1 MGRGEVRQGDRA
13 DQPLHGRDRRPRSR
27 RGRDDVDAAVKAA
40 QGAFEAWGFGPPAA
54 RREVLTKAADL
65 LQERAEE
72 ISGIVTEETG
82 GTFGWGMFNC
92 QLASGMLREAG
103 AQAYAAVG
111 QVIPSD
117 IPGATA
123 IARRLP
129 AGVVVGIAP
138 WNAPVILG
146 TRAIATPLA
155 YGNTVILKG
164 SELCPRTHAQIVRC
178 VQDAGAPEGVVN
190 YLTNDP
196 GDAAEV
202 VEALIAHPGT
212 RRINFTGSTKVGQD
226 HRREVRRQPEA
237 KCLLELGGKAP
248 MIVMADADL
257 DEAVN
262 AANFGAFM
270 HSGQICMA
278 TERIIV
284 DSKVAGEFTDGLVKK
299 ASAMTVGDPTNPETM
314 IGPLINK
321 ASVEHVT
328 ELVEDAKSKGAEVA
342 TGGEAEGPC
351 FHPTVLTKVT
361 PEMRVYSEE
370 SFGPIVADPRIR
382 RHRRRD
388 QDRERHQLRALG
400 RGVQLRH
407 PDRARRRQ
415 ADRERDLPRQPG
427 DRPRRGADAV
437 RRRQGERLGPVRRQ
451 RGARGVHRPPLDH
464 GHEPA
469 GPLPDLMKA
478 ARRLI
483 ELAQSE
489 GVDRVF
495 GNPGTTELP
504 FMDELAKVPEFH
516 YYLGLHEG
524 TAVSM
529 ADGYARATR
538 RPSFL
543 NLHIA
548 AGLPTA
554 WRTCSTPG
562 GPAPRWWSPS
572 ASRTAAT

>member
-1 MGRGEVRQGDRA
+1 
-13 DQPLHGRDRRPRSR
+13 
-27 RGRDDVDAAVKAA
+27 
-40 QGAFEAWGFGPPAA
+40 
-54 RREVLTKAADL
+54 
-65 LQERAEE
+65 
-72 ISGIVTEETG
+72 
-82 GTFGWGMFNC
+82 MFNC

-178 VQDAGAPEGVVN
+178 VQDAGAPEGVIN

-212 RRINFTGSTKVGQD
+212 RRINFTGSTKVGKIIAEKCGANLK
-226 HRREVRRQPEA
+226 R
-237 KCLLELGGKAP
+237 CLLELGGKAP

-328 ELVEDAKSKGAEVA
+328 ELVEDAKSKGAEVE

-370 SFGPIVADPRIR
+370 SFGPIVPILEYSDIEEAIA
-382 RHRRRD
+382 
-388 QDRERHQLRALG
+388 DRERHQLRALG
-400 RGVQLRH
+400 RGLQLRH
-407 PDRARRRQ
+407 PDRARRRA

-427 DRPRRGADAV
+427 DRPRRG
-437 RRRQGERLGPVRRQ
+437 RRCRSAASRRAA
-451 RGARGVHRPPLDH
+451 GAGS
-464 GHEPA
+464 A
-469 GPLPDLMKA
+469 A
-478 ARRLI
+478 ARR
-483 ELAQSE
+483 S
-489 GVDRVF
+489 R
-495 GNPGTTELP
+495 
-504 FMDELAKVPEFH
+504 
-516 YYLGLHEG
+516 
-524 TAVSM
+524 S
-529 ADGYARATR
+529 
-538 RPSFL
+538 S
-543 NLHIA
+543 
-548 AGLPTA
+548 PTC
-554 WRTCSTPG
+554 T
-562 GPAPRWWSPS
+562 GPWS
-572 ASRTAAT
+572 

>member
-1 MGRGEVRQGDRA
+1 MAVAVAEQELLIGGKWVGAKFGKEAEQTNPYTEETVGRAAAAG
-13 DQPLHGRDRRPRSR
+13 P
-27 RGRDDVDAAVKAA
+27 DDVDAAVKAA
-40 QGAFEAWGFGPPAA
+40 QAAFEAWGFGPPAA

-65 LQERAEE
+65 LSERAEQ
-72 ISGIVTEETG
+72 IAAIVTEETG

-178 VQDAGAPEGVVN
+178 VVDAGAPEGVIN

-196 GDAAEV
+196 ADAAEV

-212 RRINFTGSTKVGQD
+212 RRINFTGSTKVGKIIAEKCGANLT
-226 HRREVRRQPEA
+226 R
-237 KCLLELGGKAP
+237 CLLELGGKAP

-284 DSKVAGEFTDGLVKK
+284 DSSVAGEFTDGLVAK
-299 ASAMTVGDPTNPETM
+299 ASAMTVGDPSNPETM

-321 ASVEHVT
+321 AHLKHVT
-328 ELVEDAKSKGAEVA
+328 ELVEDARSKGAEVK

-351 FHPTVLTKVT
+351 YKPTVLTKVT
-361 PEMRVYSEE
+361 PEMRVYGEE
-370 SFGPIVADPRIR
+370 SFGPIVPILEYTDVDEAIR
-382 RHRRRD
+382 TANDTNYGLAGAVFSRD
-388 QDRERHQLRALG
+388 
-400 RGVQLRH
+400 
-407 PDRARRRQ
+407 
-415 ADRERDLPRQPG
+415 
-427 DRPRRGADAV
+427 
-437 RRRQGERLGPVRRQ
+437 
-451 RGARGVHRPPLDH
+451 
-464 GHEPA
+464 
-469 GPLPDLMKA
+469 
-478 ARRLI
+478 I
-483 ELAQSE
+483 
-489 GVDRVF
+489 
-495 GNPGTTELP
+495 
-504 FMDELAKVPEFH
+504 
-516 YYLGLHEG
+516 
-524 TAVSM
+524 
-529 ADGYARATR
+529 
-538 RPSFL
+538 
-543 NLHIA
+543 
-548 AGLPTA
+548 PTA
-554 WRTCSTPG
+554 LDVAQRIESGICHVNNSTVHDEPQMPFG
-562 GPAPRWWSPS
+562 GVKESGWGRFGGSAALEEFTDIHWTMVMGQPREYPI
-572 ASRTAAT
+572 

>member
-1 MGRGEVRQGDRA
+1 MAVAIAEQELLIGGEWVGAKSGKEAEQTNPYTEETVGRAAAAG
-13 DQPLHGRDRRPRSR
+13 P
-27 RGRDDVDAAVKAA
+27 DDVDAAANAA
-40 QGAFEAWGFGPPAA
+40 QGALQEWGVGPPAA
-54 RREVLTKAADL
+54 RRESLTKAADL
-65 LQERAEE
+65 LQERAEQ
-72 ISGIVTEETG
+72 IAAIVTEETG

-196 GDAAEV
+196 GDAPEV
-202 VEALIAHPGT
+202 VESLIADPGT
-212 RRINFTGSTKVGQD
+212 RRINFTGSTRVGRIIAEKCGA
-226 HRREVRRQPEA
+226 HLK

-284 DSKVAGEFTDGLVKK
+284 DSKVAGEFTDALVKK

-321 ASVEHVT
+321 SSVQHIT
-328 ELVEDAKSKGAEVA
+328 ELVEDAKSKGAEIK

-351 FHPTVLTKVT
+351 CHPTGLTKV
-361 PEMRVYSEE
+361 PREMRLYSEE
-370 SFGPIVADPRIR
+370 SFGPIVPILEYKDVNEAIATANDTNYGLAGAVFSSDIPT
-382 RHRRRD
+382 
-388 QDRERHQLRALG
+388 ALD
-400 RGVQLRH
+400 V
-407 PDRARRRQ
+407 ARRIESGICHVNLATVHDEAQMPFGGVKESGWGRFGGS
-415 ADRERDLPRQPG
+415 AAIEEFTDLHWTMVMSQPG
-427 DRPRRGADAV
+427 
-437 RRRQGERLGPVRRQ
+437 
-451 RGARGVHRPPLDH
+451 
-464 GHEPA
+464 
-469 GPLPDLMKA
+469 
-478 ARRLI
+478 
-483 ELAQSE
+483 
-489 GVDRVF
+489 
-495 GNPGTTELP
+495 
-504 FMDELAKVPEFH
+504 H
-516 YYLGLHEG
+516 Y
-524 TAVSM
+524 
-529 ADGYARATR
+529 
-538 RPSFL
+538 P
-543 NLHIA
+543 I
-548 AGLPTA
+548 
-554 WRTCSTPG
+554 
-562 GPAPRWWSPS
+562 
-572 ASRTAAT
+572 

>member
-1 MGRGEVRQGDRA
+1 MAVAVAEQNLLIGGEWVDARSGKEVEQTNPYTEETVGRAAAAGG
-13 DQPLHGRDRRPRSR
+13 
-27 RGRDDVDAAVKAA
+27 DDVDAAVKAA

-212 RRINFTGSTKVGQD
+212 RRINFTGSTKVGKIIAEKCGANLK
-226 HRREVRRQPEA
+226 R
-237 KCLLELGGKAP
+237 CLLELGGKAP

-284 DSKVAGEFTDGLVKK
+284 DSKVAGRVHRRARQEGERDDGRRPDQPRDDDRP
-299 ASAMTVGDPTNPETM
+299 ADQQGVGRARHRAGRGREVQGRRGGDRRRGG
-314 IGPLINK
+314 GPLLPPDG
-321 ASVEHVT
+321 ADQG
-328 ELVEDAKSKGAEVA
+328 DARDARVL
-342 TGGEAEGPC
+342 GGVVRPDR
-351 FHPTVLTKVT
+351 P
-361 PEMRVYSEE
+361 
-370 SFGPIVADPRIR
+370 DPRIR

-400 RGVQLRH
+400 RGVQLTTSR
-407 PDRARRRQ
+407 PRSTSPGGSRAGSATSTWRPSTTRRRCRS
-415 ADRERDLPRQPG
+415 AAS
-427 DRPRRGADAV
+427 RRAAGA
-437 RRRQGERLGPVRRQ
+437 GSE
-451 RGARGVHRPPLDH
+451 
-464 GHEPA
+464 
-469 GPLPDLMKA
+469 A
-478 ARRLI
+478 ARR
-483 ELAQSE
+483 S
-489 GVDRVF
+489 R
-495 GNPGTTELP
+495 
-504 FMDELAKVPEFH
+504 
-516 YYLGLHEG
+516 
-524 TAVSM
+524 S
-529 ADGYARATR
+529 
-538 RPSFL
+538 S
-543 NLHIA
+543 
-548 AGLPTA
+548 PT
-554 WRTCSTPG
+554 ST
-562 GPAPRWWSPS
+562 GPWS
-572 ASRTAAT
+572 

>member
-1 MGRGEVRQGDRA
+1 MAVAVAEQNLLIGGEWVGAKSGKETEQTNPYTEETVGRAAAAG
-13 DQPLHGRDRRPRSR
+13 P
-27 RGRDDVDAAVKAA
+27 DDVDAAVKAA
-40 QGAFEAWGFGPPAA
+40 QGAFEEWGFGPPAA

-72 ISGIVTEETG
+72 ISAIVTEETG

-178 VQDAGAPEGVVN
+178 VQDAGAPEGVIN

-196 GDAAEV
+196 GDAPEV

-212 RRINFTGSTKVGQD
+212 RRINFTGSTKVGRIIAEKCGA
-226 HRREVRRQPEA
+226 HLTR
-237 KCLLELGGKAP
+237 CLLELGGKAP
-248 MIVMADADL
+248 MIVMADADI

-284 DSKVAGEFTDGLVKK
+284 DSKVADEFTEGLVKK

-321 ASVEHVT
+321 ASLDHVS
-328 ELVEDAKSKGAEVA
+328 ELVEDARAKGAEIK

-351 FHPTVLTKVT
+351 YKPTVLTDVT
-361 PEMRVYSEE
+361 PEMRIYSEE
-370 SFGPIVADPRIR
+370 SFGPVVSVI
-382 RHRRRD
+382 
-388 QDRERHQLRALG
+388 
-400 RGVQLRH
+400 GVNG
-407 PDRARRRQ
+407 PD
-415 ADRERDLPRQPG
+415 E
-427 DRPRRGADAV
+427 AV
-437 RRRQGERLGPVRRQ
+437 RV
-451 RGARGVHRPPLDH
+451 
-464 GHEPA
+464 
-469 GPLPDLMKA
+469 
-478 ARRLI
+478 
-483 ELAQSE
+483 
-489 GVDRVF
+489 
-495 GNPGTTELP
+495 
-504 FMDELAKVPEFH
+504 AK
-516 YYLGLHEG
+516 
-524 TAVSM
+524 
-529 ADGYARATR
+529 
-538 RPSFL
+538 
-543 NLHIA
+543 I
-548 AGLPTA
+548 
-554 WRTCSTPG
+554 
-562 GPAPRWWSPS
+562 
-572 ASRTAAT
+572 

>member
-1 MGRGEVRQGDRA
+1 M
-13 DQPLHGRDRRPRSR
+13 
-27 RGRDDVDAAVKAA
+27 DAAVHAAKA
-40 QGAFEAWGFGPPAA
+40 AFEAWGFGPPAA

-202 VEALIAHPGT
+202 VESLIAHPGT
-212 RRINFTGSTKVGQD
+212 RRINFTGSTKVGKIIA
-226 HRREVRRQPEA
+226 EKCGA
-237 KCLLELGGKAP
+237 NLTKCLLELGGKAP

-278 TERIIV
+278 TERIII
-284 DSKVAGEFTDGLVKK
+284 DSKVADEFTEGLVKK

-328 ELVEDAKSKGAEVA
+328 ELVEDAKSKGAEVE

-370 SFGPIVADPRIR
+370 SFGPIVPILEYDDIDDAIR
-382 RHRRRD
+382 
-388 QDRERHQLRALG
+388 DRERHQLRPLG
-400 RGVQLRH
+400 RGLQLRH
-407 PDRARRRQ
+407 PDRARRRK
-415 ADRERDLPRQPG
+415 ADRERHLPRQPG

-437 RRRQGERLGPVRRQ
+437 RRSQGVRLGQVRGQ

-464 GHEPA
+464 GDEPA
-469 GPLPDLMKA
+469 GPLPDLV
-478 ARRLI
+478 
-483 ELAQSE
+483 
-489 GVDRVF
+489 GV
-495 GNPGTTELP
+495 
-504 FMDELAKVPEFH
+504 
-516 YYLGLHEG
+516 
-524 TAVSM
+524 
-529 ADGYARATR
+529 
-538 RPSFL
+538 RPR
-543 NLHIA
+543 
-548 AGLPTA
+548 GD
-554 WRTCSTPG
+554 
-562 GPAPRWWSPS
+562 
-572 ASRTAAT
+572 